1 MMKYII
7 KLKIIFI
14 FKFIIYIG
22 YSFGGLKV
30 LICTVGKKENKY
42 IKEFVEHYQK
52 LKVKKIVI
60 YDNNDINGEN
70 FKEVLKKEI
79 NSHFIK
85 LINYRGIKSPQTQA
99 LNNCYQKYNHLFDWV
114 AFYDI
119 DEFLYIK
126 NYSNLND
133 FLSLPQ
139 FKKCESILINWKYF
153 GDNEKL
159 YYEEKPL
166 NERFIDP
173 INITNNLKIINDK
186 YFNSAAKSIVRSGLK
201 LNWGLLPHFI
211 NNTINCRPNGSVLND
226 YFSPYH
232 HSTAYL
238 KHYLTKS
245 TEEFIER
252 LKRGDVLVNVTNFY
266 IINRIY
272 NYYFLFNKKTNEK
285 LKLFKK
291 KFKNIIGF

>member
-1 MMKYII
+1 M
-7 KLKIIFI
+7 
-14 FKFIIYIG
+14 
-22 YSFGGLKV
+22 
-30 LICTVGKKENKY
+30 
-42 IKEFVEHYQK
+42 
-52 LKVKKIVI
+52 
-60 YDNNDINGEN
+60 
-70 FKEVLKKEI
+70 
-79 NSHFIK
+79 
-85 LINYRGIKSPQTQA
+85 
-99 LNNCYQKYNHLFDWV
+99 
-114 AFYDI
+114 
-119 DEFLYIK
+119 
-126 NYSNLND
+126 
-133 FLSLPQ
+133 
-139 FKKCESILINWKYF
+139 
-153 GDNEKL
+153 